1 MLFYFF
7 ISFSVR
13 CAFLSLIFYQS
24 GVHFL
29 FCYLFTSLLVRCAF
43 YLLFLKFLFLS
54 DVPFLSLNLNFL

>member
-1 MLFYFF
+1 MLFYFS

-54 DVPFLSLNLNFL
+54 DVPLLSLNFNFL